1 MDTLNSAIENLMT
14 SSSKEDWPS
23 VNMNVADAT
32 VTVIS
37 EKVGSWRKDRLAWAT
52 QGEGV
57 NTMPFHKTQKLS
69 QSLTSWG
76 LYCRVIKVAYVYGRF
91 GALSVSNCAF
101 LETWIVPS

>member
-37 EKVGSWRKDRLAWAT
+37 EKVRSWGWLAWANKEVLNAVVFQKT
-52 QGEGV
+52 WKWSQG
-57 NTMPFHKTQKLS
+57 
-69 QSLTSWG
+69 LTSWK
-76 LYCRVIKVAYVYGRF
+76 LY
-91 GALSVSNCAF
+91 
-101 LETWIVPS
+101 

>member
-37 EKVGSWRKDRLAWAT
+37 EKVGSWRRDRLALVT
-52 QGEGV
+52 
-57 NTMPFHKTQKLS
+57 
-69 QSLTSWG
+69 
-76 LYCRVIKVAYVYGRF
+76 GRF
-91 GALSVSNCAF
+91 WVQCPF
-101 LETWIVPS
+101 LRLRN

>member
-37 EKVGSWRKDRLAWAT
+37 EKVGSWGRDRLTWA
-52 QGEGV
+52 
-57 NTMPFHKTQKLS
+57 
-69 QSLTSWG
+69 
-76 LYCRVIKVAYVYGRF
+76 AGRF
-91 GALSVSNCAF
+91 WIQCLF
-101 LETWIVPS
+101 IRLEN

>member
-37 EKVGSWRKDRLAWAT
+37 EKVGSWRRDRLAWDAGRLWI
-52 QGEGV
+52 QF
-57 NTMPFHKTQKLS
+57 PFI
-69 QSLTSWG
+69 
-76 LYCRVIKVAYVYGRF
+76 R
-91 GALSVSNCAF
+91 
-101 LETWIVPS
+101 LEN